1 MQADDSS
8 DGDND
13 DDSDGAVEESVG
25 TGNGSDDRAIAD
37 LERKAAEM
45 AIAARLRK
53 DNHTSSVG
61 DISHHRASQEDGPPS
76 GRRNNFGT
84 RLTSEIMKHREI
96 AAILGDDDSSEPS
109 NNSGKANE
117 SKTSGIA
124 AKRAQRP
131 PVAGDPNQR
140 QGPPSKI
147 PQPGW
152 ARQALLAAQQR
163 RASGGV
169 LGIGGE
175 GANSSDSTSE
185 ASDKPMARMPA
196 SSNGDHTLVSDLKQA
211 MSSVSFGSSF
221 PTVKENQP
229 ARMSVSQPQRESS
242 WDLAG
247 IAGVGLGL
255 VSGSRFG
262 QRSFHGVWQLLALCA
277 WGLLPHLCCSHGC
290 WGGPGG
296 TAQPDRKT
304 TRWQRK
310 QSSRRS
316 TCRRC
321 WRKRARQ
328 HGSVAL
334 RVLRSGR
341 LVYHSR

>member
-229 ARMSVSQPQRESS
+229 ARMRNSS
-242 WDLAG
+242 ARQENDSMATEAEQQAINL
-247 IAGVGLGL
+247 
-255 VSGSRFG
+255 
-262 QRSFHGVWQLLALCA
+262 QTLLAQA
-277 WGLLPHLCCSHGC
+277 GATARIR
-290 WGGPGG
+290 GPAGS
-296 TAQPDRKT
+296 QIRKT
-304 TRWQRK
+304 GIPQQMNHT
-310 QSSRRS
+310 
-316 TCRRC
+316 
-321 WRKRARQ
+321 
-328 HGSVAL
+328 G
-334 RVLRSGR
+334 RVSCLHISD
-341 LVYHSR
+341 

>member
-196 SSNGDHTLVSDLKQA
+196 SSNGVSTRAMQIRSFEPLDHTHQCL
-211 MSSVSFGSSF
+211 
-221 PTVKENQP
+221 
-229 ARMSVSQPQRESS
+229 
-242 WDLAG
+242 G
-247 IAGVGLGL
+247 IPSYIHA
-255 VSGSRFG
+255 
-262 QRSFHGVWQLLALCA
+262 
-277 WGLLPHLCCSHGC
+277 
-290 WGGPGG
+290 
-296 TAQPDRKT
+296 
-304 TRWQRK
+304 
-310 QSSRRS
+310 
-316 TCRRC
+316 
-321 WRKRARQ
+321 
-328 HGSVAL
+328 
-334 RVLRSGR
+334 
-341 LVYHSR
+341 